1 MKNLTILSLCL
12 LTLSSQTSY
21 SQSKSAFSSK
31 DLFKAPFEGK
41 QIKAPS
47 PFKDYC
53 IPNFSSQSKNKPSGN
68 AYRLIAISEKEYSG
82 GMFKNSGDSTH
93 VFWHGNNN
101 LSYDFSMLYTSFYN
115 NPYSTNAVSNPND
128 NLLKVDSLLGWSTS
142 SLGGSYSYLNSRELV
157 NFDVNGNPIQQVDKR
172 WNGSSW
178 VDSFKTDYQFNNG
191 LVISEIYQEWA
202 GSGWLPDNKDEYM
215 YDGLSRLISH
225 TNYYYDAS
233 STSFIPQD
241 KFQYN
246 YTSNN
251 DVSEIIYQ
259 TNSGGTLVNYNKV
272 SILYNANNKIISET
286 YLDWTG
292 GVYVPDTKYE
302 YVYDAMNRVIKAYLL
317 YYDDVASLWDTS
329 TRIDFNLNSNGLIL
343 QKDNKT
349 YDASTGT
356 FSLSYSQFMTY
367 SGTGKLTSATSANW
381 DASTSSYNYNWKT
394 ILEYNS
400 NDQLSSANGQ
410 TYSGGSWVNFDGD
423 EIANYYYESFTG
435 LKDLNS
441 NTAFTIYPNPAKS
454 TLDIV
459 AQESIQS
466 VYIID
471 AVGRV
476 VYKLTSSDMGH
487 HATVDVCGYT
497 NGNYFI
503 MTTTK
508 SGKGVKQFSVLH

>member
-1 MKNLTILSLCL
+1 MKNLAILSLSL
-12 LTLSSQTSY
+12 LALSSQTSY

-53 IPNFSSQSKNKPSGN
+53 IPNCSSQSKNKLSGN
-68 AYRLIAISEKEYSG
+68 AYRIIAFSEKEYSG

-93 VFWHGNNN
+93 IFWHGNNN
-101 LSYDFSMLYTSFYN
+101 LSYDFSEIFTSYFTNPYTSN
-115 NPYSTNAVSNPND
+115 TVTNPND
-128 NLLKVDSLLGWSTS
+128 NLIKVDSVLGWRTS
-142 SLGGSYSYLNSRELV
+142 SLGGSYSYHNSREIA
-157 NFDVNGNPIQQVDKR
+157 NFDVNGNPIQLVDKR

-178 VDSFKTDYQFNNG
+178 VDSFKTDYQYNNG
-191 LVISEIYQEWA
+191 LVTSEIYQEWT
-202 GSGWLPDNKDEYM
+202 GSGWLPDDKDEYM
-215 YDGLSRLISH
+215 YDGLSRLTSH
-225 TNYYYDAS
+225 TNYNYDVS
-233 STSFIPQD
+233 SSSYIPQD
-241 KFQYN
+241 KYLYS
-246 YTSNN
+246 YTANN
-251 DVSEIIYQ
+251 DLSEIINQ

-292 GVYVPDTKYE
+292 GVYVPDTKHE
-302 YVYDAMNRVIKAYLL
+302 YVYDAMNRVIKSYILN
-317 YYDDVASLWDTS
+317 YDDVTSLWDTAG
-329 TRIDFNLNSNGLIL
+329 TIDFNLNSNGLIL
-343 QKDNKT
+343 QKDYKT

-356 FSLSYSQFMTY
+356 FHLSYSQFMTY

-381 DASTSSYNYNWKT
+381 DASTSSYNYNDKT

-400 NDQLSSANGQ
+400 NDQFSSYYDQ
-410 TYSGGSWVNFDGD
+410 TYSGGSWVNVDGD
-423 EIANYYYESFTG
+423 YKANYYYESFTG

-441 NTAFTIYPNPAKS
+441 NTAFTIYPNPAKN
-454 TLDIV
+454 TIDIV

-476 VYKLTSSDMGH
+476 IYKSASSNMGQ
-487 HATVDVCGYT
+487 HATVDVSGYT